1 MGQDIRKMMK
11 EHIPTDAPKLSE
23 GHEARFEALLATSFQ
38 EKKNKNNASFFWLRI
53 AAVGI
58 ILISLGYFGM
68 KQLSSKDDIIDT
80 TIVDANKTPK
90 ADPEQFTLGDISP
103 DLKKVEDFYLTGI
116 NVQLASLKIDD
127 ENKELMDGY
136 MLRINELDK
145 EYALLNNEMNK
156 VGPSEETVTA
166 LIDNLKLRLEL
177 LFKLKN
183 KLKELKQIENET
195 YTSIQS

>member
-11 EHIPTDAPKLSE
+11 EHRPKDTPKLSE
-23 GHEARFEALLATSFQ
+23 GHEARFEALLASSFP
-38 EKKNKNNASFFWLRI
+38 EGKKNNNATFFWLKI

-58 ILISLGYFGM
+58 LLISLGYFGM
-68 KQLSSKDDIIDT
+68 KQLSSKNEMIDT

-90 ADPEQFTLGDISP
+90 ANPEQFTLGDISP

-136 MLRINELDK
+136 MVRINELDT
-145 EYALLNNEMNK
+145 EYALLNDEMNK
-156 VGPSEETVTA
+156 VGPSEETVSA

-177 LFKLKN
+177 LFKLKS
-183 KLKELKQIENET
+183 KLKELKKIENET
-195 YTSIQS
+195 YISIQS